1 MTKFFL
7 SFTLEFI
14 LKRTVLQ
21 NMEPGPLI
29 QAEDLKLHSGKLLSY
44 PGIFPG

>member
-14 LKRTVLQ
+14 FKHTILQ
-21 NMEPGPLI
+21 TIEVGPLI
-29 QAEDLKLHSGKLLSY
+29 QAEDLKLHSRKFLSC
-44 PGIFPG
+44 PGIFSG